1 MPLIAFLEAAVG
13 IGLFVP
19 GVVLLSIST
28 FLYAEEVA
36 TLSQILPLAFC
47 GAVLG
52 DHSGY
57 YLGRWLGPRFH
68 KTEFAKKRAKA
79 IEKTEGLI
87 TKYGNLAIVLGR
99 LITAA
104 RSVVPLLTGVS
115 GMRRL
120 KYSVYDFLA
129 CAIWT
134 AGLGLLIVGLD
145 KLWS

>member
-1 MPLIAFLEAAVG
+1 MG

-28 FLYAEEVA
+28 LLYVEEMA
-36 TLSQILPLAFC
+36 TLSQILPLAFF

-68 KTEFAKKRAKA
+68 QTHFAQKRARA
-79 IEKTEGLI
+79 IEKTEALI
-87 TKYGNLAIVLGR
+87 TKYGNWAIVFGR

-115 GMRRL
+115 GMTRS
-120 KYSVYDFLA
+120 KYSAYDVLA

-134 AGLGLLIVGLD
+134 GGLGLLIVGLD
-145 KLWS
+145 KLWG

>member
-1 MPLIAFLEAAVG
+1 MPLIAFLEATVG

-19 GVVLLSIST
+19 GVILLSIST
-28 FLYAEEVA
+28 LLYVEETA

-57 YLGRWLGPRFH
+57 YFGRWLGPRFH
-68 KTEFAKKRAKA
+68 QTDFAQKRAKA
-79 IEKTEGLI
+79 IKKTEGLI
-87 TKYGNLAIVLGR
+87 TKYGNLAILLGR
-99 LITAA
+99 LVTAA
-104 RSVVPLLTGVS
+104 RSVVPLLTGAS
-115 GMRRL
+115 GMARL
-120 KYSVYDFLA
+120 KYSAYDVLA

-145 KLWS
+145 TIWS